1 MAPKCA
7 LPRRQIVCI
16 SRQPEVIFAKVSAAW
31 RGECYNRY
39 EFTVVRPRWN
49 LGIETYFPVV
59 RRVLQM
65 ISGRVAIW
73 RFPYARL
80 CTLLVLAGALSMFAG
95 VSARAA
101 SIQPLEIVTKTG
113 VHVFSVEM
121 ATTEEEKTTG
131 LMYRKELADGK
142 GMLFDF
148 SPEQEVSM
156 WMKNTYISLDMI
168 FIRADGRILRI
179 AENTEP
185 MSTRIIPSRGSAKAV
200 LEVIAGT
207 AQKYG
212 IAPGDRVGHP
222 LFNGR

>member
-1 MAPKCA
+1 MNFYRVFDRQLVRAQIWIALAAVVALCA
-7 LPRRQIVCI
+7 L
-16 SRQPEVIFAKVSAAW
+16 
-31 RGECYNRY
+31 
-39 EFTVVRPRWN
+39 
-49 LGIETYFPVV
+49 
-59 RRVLQM
+59 
-65 ISGRVAIW
+65 SG
-73 RFPYARL
+73 
-80 CTLLVLAGALSMFAG
+80 
-95 VSARAA
+95 ARAA
-101 SIQPLEIVTKTG
+101 TFQTLEIATKSG
-113 VHVFSVEM
+113 VRVFSVEM

-156 WMKNTYISLDMI
+156 WMKNTYIPLDMI

-185 MSTRIIPSRGSAKAV
+185 LSTRIIPSGGLAKGV

-212 IAPGDRVGHP
+212 IAPGDRVAHP
-222 LFNGR
+222 LFSRH

>member
-1 MAPKCA
+1 MFFILRVRSRLLRAGLWFPMFA
-7 LPRRQIVCI
+7 AIV
-16 SRQPEVIFAKVSAAW
+16 
-31 RGECYNRY
+31 
-39 EFTVVRPRWN
+39 
-49 LGIETYFPVV
+49 
-59 RRVLQM
+59 
-65 ISGRVAIW
+65 
-73 RFPYARL
+73 L
-80 CTLLVLAGALSMFAG
+80 CTFWEAGAW
-95 VSARAA
+95 AA
-101 SIQPLEIVTKTG
+101 SVQPLEIVTKNG

-148 SPEQEVSM
+148 SPPQEISM

-179 AENTEP
+179 AESTEP
-185 MSTRIIPSRGSAKAV
+185 MSTKIISSGGLAKGV

-212 IAPGDRVGHP
+212 IAPGDRVAHP

>member
-1 MAPKCA
+1 MSMNFDRVVGRYRLHAWFWVVASFIALCA
-7 LPRRQIVCI
+7 I
-16 SRQPEVIFAKVSAAW
+16 
-31 RGECYNRY
+31 
-39 EFTVVRPRWN
+39 
-49 LGIETYFPVV
+49 
-59 RRVLQM
+59 
-65 ISGRVAIW
+65 
-73 RFPYARL
+73 
-80 CTLLVLAGALSMFAG
+80 G
-95 VSARAA
+95 VGGARAA
-101 SIQPLEIVTKTG
+101 SVQPLEIVTKNG

-121 ATTEEEKTTG
+121 ATTEQEKETG

-168 FIRADGRILRI
+168 FIKADGRILRI

-185 MSTRIIPSRGSAKAV
+185 LSTKIIPSNGPVKGV

-212 IAPGDRVGHP
+212 IKPGDRVAHP
-222 LFNGR
+222 LFNAH